1 MTSVGDSGRLTL
13 GELAVRYGCTLKGNP
28 DEEITSVGSLANA
41 ERGAVAFLANRQYR
55 DALATTRATAVLL
68 AEEDAQACPV
78 ACLITKAP
86 YPTFARIAQL
96 LHPEPRVL
104 PGVHDT
110 AVISEK
116 AEIHPTAQIGP
127 LAVIEAGAAVGAR
140 ALVGPGSFLAQG
152 VSVGADSRLI
162 AGVTLMA
169 DVRVGE
175 RCILHPGAVIGADGF
190 GLAQDSDGWVKV
202 PQLGS
207 VVLGDDVEIG
217 AHTTVDRGA
226 IDSTVIE
233 NGVKLDNHIQVG
245 HNCHIGAHTVMAAK
259 VGIAGST
266 RIGKRCMIAG
276 DAGFVGHLEVCDD
289 VVLTAR
295 AMVTQTITEPGVY
308 SGAFGADEAKR
319 WRRNAV
325 RFRNLDE
332 LARRVK
338 TLEKRLKQLEAKGE
352 GS

>member
-1 MTSVGDSGRLTL
+1 MSSETAVSRITI
-13 GELAVRYGCTLKGNP
+13 GELAVRFGCTLKGDP
-28 DEEITSVGSLANA
+28 DDEITAVASLANA
-41 ERGAVAFLANRQYR
+41 EPGALTFLANRQYR
-55 DALATTRATAVLL
+55 DALGGTRATAVLL
-68 AEEDAQACPV
+68 AEDDAQACPV
-78 ACLITKAP
+78 ACLITPTP

-96 LHPEPRVL
+96 LHPEPPVE
-104 PGVHDT
+104 PGVHDS
-110 AVISEK
+110 AVVSEQ
-116 AEIHPTAQIGP
+116 AHVDPTAQVGP
-127 LAVIEAGAAVGAR
+127 FAVIESGAVVGAR
-140 ALVGPGSFLAQG
+140 VLVGPGSYVARG
-152 VSVGADSRLI
+152 VRLGADSRLI
-162 AGVTLMA
+162 AGVTLMT
-169 DVRVGE
+169 DVQVGE

-190 GLAQDSDGWVKV
+190 GLAQDSGGWVKV

-226 IDSTVIE
+226 IDPTVIE

-295 AMVTQTITEPGVY
+295 ALVMQTITEPGVY
-308 SGAFGADEAKR
+308 SGVLGAEESKR

-325 RFRNLDE
+325 RFKNLDG
-332 LARRVK
+332 LARRIQ

>member
-1 MTSVGDSGRLTL
+1 MTL
-13 GELAVRYGCTLKGNP
+13 GELAVRFGCTLKGDP
-28 DEEITSVGSLANA
+28 EAEITSVASLANA
-41 ERGAVAFLANRQYR
+41 GAGSLTFLANRQYR
-55 DALATTRATAVLL
+55 DALEGTRATAVLL
-68 AEEDAQACPV
+68 NEADAQACPV
-78 ACLITKAP
+78 ACLITPAP
-86 YPTFARIAQL
+86 YPTFARVAQL
-96 LHPEPRVL
+96 FHPEPAVVA
-104 PGVHDT
+104 GVHES
-110 AVISEK
+110 AVVSPE
-116 AEIHPTAQIGP
+116 ADVDASAQIDP
-127 LAVIEAGAAVGAR
+127 LAVVEAGAVVGAR
-140 ALVGPGSFLAQG
+140 VLVGPGSLVRRGA
-152 VSVGADSRLI
+152 SIGADSRLL

-169 DVRVGE
+169 NVQVGA

-226 IDSTVIE
+226 IDATVIE
-233 NGVKLDNHIQVG
+233 DGVKLDNHIQVG

-276 DAGFVGHLEVCDD
+276 DAGFVGHLDVCDD

-295 AMVTQTITEPGVY
+295 AMVTQTITKPGVY

-325 RFRNLDE
+325 RFRNLDD
-332 LARRVK
+332 LARRIQ
-338 TLEKRLKQLEAKGE
+338 TLEKRLKLLESKEE
-352 GS
+352 G